1 MIFPSV
7 QIPRQGQFLWRVLEE
22 ICDHQPTQRLQ
33 PPPFWPGEQLILFFP
48 VKIFER
54 KKLVAVICLTWVCVA
69 GIWKRKSV
77 DYKANFIPSTSSWNK
92 SYAISSDISTQCI
105 HCQLLFV
112 EKKQDKEKRE
122 VDWRFRYSI
131 SAVEWDM
138 LTQFILVSAKMMGEI
153 WI

>member
-7 QIPRQGQFLWRVLEE
+7 QIPRQGQFLRRVLEE

-33 PPPFWPGEQLILFFP
+33 PPPLWPSELLILLFP
-48 VKIFER
+48 LNVFAR
-54 KKLVAVICLTWVCVA
+54 KKLAAVICLTWVCVS

-112 EKKQDKEKRE
+112 EKNKIKKRGN
-122 VDWRFRYSI
+122 WTGGF
-131 SAVEWDM
+131 
-138 LTQFILVSAKMMGEI
+138 AKIFHKVLWNGTCSPNLSLFLRR
-153 WI
+153 